1 LISKAG
7 EEMASD
13 EKKFSI
19 RLNAFLF
26 EIDAANFKAL
36 LDSTGRGVKEYDL
49 SAALGIEGKIYVK
62 EREEGR
68 PRWASHLD
76 VLHGSM
82 LPGLTTM
89 SASAV
94 LFVKAKKRVVAF
106 TFGYGRYL
114 LDDAQFALDFGIK
127 TALNTLDNTT
137 LRSVDLYSLEQEP
150 MQKRTQA
157 IRNSNINTFGIDVS
171 RDILKAVTGE
181 ARTGVDLETIS
192 GGGPQYSF
200 TSKIKDFSE
209 LKNIAGL
216 LGDYYDLAIYKN
228 DFGWVDNI
236 QRVQNDSLKSTLDD
250 HLVNDLQKGVP
261 AELQL
266 TLPEIGEWD
275 KIAGFSFTNAK
286 TSIKSMLSA
295 SDYFAA
301 NPPAGHN
308 IVKLKSNK
316 VFCYDVNENE
326 THYSVYSCLYYELSY
341 KKKIYILFSNSW
353 FAVDEDFL
361 DTINSSLD
369 NVPVSTLLFPEVQKY
384 SKPATGRGKPKLGD
398 FTVESEG
405 DYNQRV
411 SKACGYHLLDK
422 KLIKPR
428 TGASSIELCDLLS
441 HKNEFI
447 HAKHRKGGSAGL
459 SHLFAQGKVAAE
471 LLLSDQEFRKGARK
485 RLSGNHKNMIPLR
498 KFDSS
503 LSEIIFLVLGD
514 QSVDVKKNLPF
525 FSKVNLW
532 VTFLS
537 LTQRNFKVSIAGAA
551 LSPHVTPLTLASVMP
566 RKTVGKTKT
575 VKPTTSVPPGST
587 LPISV
592 TAATKP

>member
-1 LISKAG
+1 
-7 EEMASD
+7 MATE

-26 EIDAANFKAL
+26 EIDTANFMAL
-36 LDSTGRGVKEYDL
+36 LDSAGRGVKEHDL
-49 SAALGIEGKIYVK
+49 KAALGIEGKIYVK

-68 PRWASHLD
+68 PRWAGHLD
-76 VLHGSM
+76 VLHGSI

-94 LFVKAKKRVVAF
+94 LFVKTKKRIVAF

-200 TSKIKDFSE
+200 TAKIKDFTE
-209 LKNIAGL
+209 LKNIANL
-216 LGDYYDLAIYKN
+216 LGGYYDLTIYKN

-236 QRVQNDSLKSTLDD
+236 QRVQNEALKSVLDD
-250 HLVNDLQKGVP
+250 LLVSDLQKGAP

-275 KIAGFSFTNAK
+275 KIAGFSFTNSK
-286 TSIKSMLSA
+286 TRVKSMLSA
-295 SDYFAA
+295 NDYFAA
-301 NPPAGHN
+301 NPPNSHN
-308 IVKLKSNK
+308 IAKLKSNR
-316 VFCYDVNENE
+316 VFCYDVNGNE
-326 THYSVYSCLYYELSY
+326 THYSVYSCLYYELLY

-361 DTINSSLD
+361 DTINASL
-369 NVPVSTLLFPEVQKY
+369 NNIPISTLVFPDVQIYTKAPIGG
-384 SKPATGRGKPKLGD
+384 KKPKLND
-398 FTVESEG
+398 FSVESEG
-405 DYNQRV
+405 DYNERV
-411 SKACGYHLLDK
+411 SKACGFHLLDK

-441 HKNEFI
+441 NNNQFI
-447 HAKHRKGGSAGL
+447 HAKHRKGGSAGF
-459 SHLFAQGKVAAE
+459 SHLFAQGKVSAE

-485 RLSGNHKNMIPLR
+485 RLSAHHKNLIPLA
-498 KFDSS
+498 KFNSS
-503 LSEIIFLVLGD
+503 LSEIVFLVLGD
-514 QSVDVKKNLPF
+514 QSADVKKNLPF

-551 LSPHVTPLTLASVMP
+551 LSPLVTPLALAP
-566 RKTVGKTKT
+566 IITKKTVGKAKA
-575 VKPTTSVPPGST
+575 VKPPAPVVPSVSGLASA
-587 LPISV
+587 
-592 TAATKP
+592 TAASKP